1 MERKV
6 SKLRLQPTTRKMSLF
21 RPFFNTPSPSSDLSS
36 LLNLLD
42 QPIHHPQSL
51 RRRLAE
57 SQDAVGAFT
66 PRFDIKETK
75 SAYEL
80 HGELPGIEQKNVDIE
95 WGEGNTLT
103 VHGRTEYTRTEG
115 TPPKTEEEGWET
127 TEVSD
132 TEKHDHYH
140 KATVEDAAEP
150 GESSAKPKEAEE
162 KREVV
167 KAPQAG
173 EVAKERK
180 AKYWVTERSVGE
192 FHRSFSFPVPVDHD
206 NVKATLKNGILSVT
220 VPKLEKPKVRRI
232 NIE

>member
-1 MERKV
+1 
-6 SKLRLQPTTRKMSLF
+6 MSLF
-21 RPFFNTPSPSSDLSS
+21 RPFFSNPLPSNDFSS

-103 VHGRTEYTRTEG
+103 VHGRTEYTRTDG
-115 TPPKTEEEGWET
+115 TPPKVEEEGWET
-127 TEVSD
+127 AEVPEA
-132 TEKHDHYH
+132 EKHNHYH
-140 KATVEDAAEP
+140 KPTIEDSDEP
-150 GESSAKPKEAEE
+150 GESSTKPKEAEE
-162 KREVV
+162 KTEVV

-173 EVAKERK
+173 EVAKEKQR
-180 AKYWVTERSVGE
+180 AKYWITERAVGE
-192 FHRSFSFPVPVDHD
+192 FHRSFSFPHPVDHD
-206 NVKATLKNGILSVT
+206 GVKATLKNGVLTVT
-220 VPKLEKPKVRRI
+220 VPKMEKPKVRRI
-232 NIE
+232 NVE